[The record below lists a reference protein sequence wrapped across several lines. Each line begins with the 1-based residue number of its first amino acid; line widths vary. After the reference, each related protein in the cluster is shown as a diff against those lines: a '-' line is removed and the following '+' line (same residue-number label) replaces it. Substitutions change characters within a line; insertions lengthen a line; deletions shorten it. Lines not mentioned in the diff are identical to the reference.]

1 MIGDVRDA
9 EIHNNKVMYIMD
21 LHVLET
27 CRMDSVVVVDV
38 VVAVNTA
45 LVGYFSTWRQAGSSC
60 RFCQVYMRHADD
72 ILTTRVC
79 FMLD

>member
-1 MIGDVRDA
+1 
-9 EIHNNKVMYIMD
+9 MYILD

-27 CRMDSVVVVDV
+27 CRMDSVVVVDVDV

-60 RFCQVYMRHADD
+60 RFC
-72 ILTTRVC
+72 
-79 FMLD
+79 